1 MEFVFVVPRV
11 ALFPEYA
18 PHGLS
23 LFGDQA
29 GDGQTGE
36 WSRPAFD
43 ACIREDGFFVERPYA
58 ERTPTLKQVI
68 PYTLVAR
75 GEDILLLQRTK
86 GGGDA
91 RLHDK
96 LTIGVGGHVNP
107 VDAFPSG
114 ATSGGGSDSGS
125 HRVSDPLPAATRREV
140 MEEELTVTGETRL
153 VPVGLIND
161 DSNPVGAVHVGFV
174 QVLHLLGGDAEVRE
188 TDQLRGEFVPVSTL
202 QERLQAGANFETW
215 SSLIVP
221 HLDQILALSDNGVG
235 DQPTTLSAE
244 GESTRLGT
252 DVDPTLLT
260 SDQATA
266 PV

>member
-1 MEFVFVVPRV
+1 MEFVFVVPRI
-11 ALFPEYA
+11 ALFPERA

-23 LFGDQA
+23 LFGK
-29 GDGQTGE
+29 GE
-36 WSRPAFD
+36 DRWSRPEFD
-43 ACIREDGFFVERPYA
+43 ACIREEGFFVERPYA

-86 GGGDA
+86 SGGDA

-107 VDAFPSG
+107 IDAFRTDLNAETANGPG
-114 ATSGGGSDSGS
+114 PE
-125 HRVSDPLPAATRREV
+125 RVPDPLPAATRREV

-161 DSNPVGAVHVGFV
+161 DSTPVGAVHVGFV

-202 QERLQAGANFETW
+202 QERLQSGANFETW

-221 HLDQILALSDNGVG
+221 HLDRILALSDSGAGNPSTASAVG
-235 DQPTTLSAE
+235 KSSLAPN
-244 GESTRLGT
+244 
-252 DVDPTLLT
+252 
-260 SDQATA
+260 QATA
-266 PV
+266 TV

>member
-11 ALFPEYA
+11 ALFPEHA

-23 LFGDQA
+23 LFGEQVDDWNRA
-29 GDGQTGE
+29 E
-36 WSRPAFD
+36 FD
-43 ACIREDGFFVERPYA
+43 ACIREEGFFVERPYA

-75 GEDILLLQRTK
+75 GKDILLLQRTK

-96 LTIGVGGHVNP
+96 LTLGVGGHVNP

-114 ATSGGGSDSGS
+114 SESAPSAE
-125 HRVSDPLPAATRREV
+125 RILDPLPAATRREV

-174 QVLHLLGGDAEVRE
+174 QVLHLLGGDAQVRE
-188 TDQLRGEFVPVSTL
+188 TDQLRGEFVPASTL
-202 QERLQAGANFETW
+202 RERLEAGANFETW

-221 HLDQILALSDNGVG
+221 HLDQILALSSTGAGVPST
-235 DQPTTLSAE
+235 DSNAE
-244 GESTRLGT
+244 GGHTRPDGSVGKSSLA
-252 DVDPTLLT
+252 

-266 PV
+266 TV

>member
-11 ALFPEYA
+11 ALFPEHA

-23 LFGDQA
+23 LFGERED
-29 GDGQTGE
+29 D
-36 WSRPAFD
+36 WSRSEFD
-43 ACIREDGFFVERPYA
+43 ACVRTEGFFVERPYA

-114 ATSGGGSDSGS
+114 SDGSSNAD
-125 HRVSDPLPAATRREV
+125 RVLDPLPAATRREV
-140 MEEELTVTGETRL
+140 MEEELTVTGKTSL

-174 QVLHLLGGDAEVRE
+174 QVLHLHGGDAQVRE

-221 HLDQILALSDNGVG
+221 HLDQILALSDSGVG
-235 DQPTTLSAE
+235 GQTTDLNAKGGHIRR
-244 GESTRLGT
+244 GE
-252 DVDPTLLT
+252 DVDKSSLA

-266 PV
+266 TV